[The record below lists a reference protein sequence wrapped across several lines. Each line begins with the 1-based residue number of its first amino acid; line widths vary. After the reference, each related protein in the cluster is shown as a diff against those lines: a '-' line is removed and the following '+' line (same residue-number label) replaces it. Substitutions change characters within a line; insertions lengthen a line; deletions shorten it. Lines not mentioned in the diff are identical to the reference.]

1 MKTLVNVVRYH
12 LVDRITYVALP
23 WGILAFSFLIN
34 LSIAAQLPAGQG
46 NYTGGLLTIYA
57 FLFVCG
63 ALSMTRAL
71 PFGLMLGISRRS
83 YYLGTALL
91 IVALGVV
98 YGLAL
103 TVLQAAERASGGWG
117 VGLHFFRVAWIMN
130 GPWYQ
135 TWPTSF
141 MLLVLFF
148 AYGMWYGLVYRRWS
162 LSGLVAFIA
171 AQILVALGVAIAMS
185 LTHSWA
191 AAGQFFTTIT
201 APTITGV
208 LAALAMA
215 LGLGGLV
222 TIRRITI

>member
-12 LVDRITYVALP
+12 LMDRITYVALP

-34 LSIAAQLPAGQG
+34 LLIATQAPAGQG

-57 FLFVCG
+57 FLLVCG

-83 YYLGTALL
+83 YYLGTTLL
-91 IVALGVV
+91 IVALGAV

-141 MLLVLFF
+141 VLLVLFF
-148 AYGMWYGLVYRRWS
+148 AYGMWHGLVYRRWN
-162 LSGLVAFIA
+162 LIGLVAFIA
-171 AQILVALGVAIAMS
+171 TQPLVALAAIVAVSRTSNGSAVG
-185 LTHSWA
+185 H
-191 AAGQFFTTIT
+191 FFTTIT
-201 APTITGV
+201 APTLTSV
-208 LAALAMA
+208 LAALAMV
-215 LGLGGLV
+215 LGLGGLT